1 MLNKVYIVAIG
12 LVLALVVC
20 GAAGATP
27 SLEGPTGI
35 VNVPN
40 TVVPDPGKGELALTW
55 QDLDEDTS
63 GLNNRTALRAV
74 YGIAPK
80 WEIGGLYWKAK
91 DTEDL
96 KAWGLNVKY
105 QVMREPEQ
113 QFGLALGLA
122 YSKVKDT
129 SVDAKWTR
137 YYAVL
142 SKKLSMAQEGG
153 ESGIGE
159 ITGLI
164 GIVGDRVKDGTSE
177 SEANLMLGLEAKL
190 RGGTYLGLEWRDK
203 WKDAGKSV
211 MSAVV
216 RHKISPQIG
225 AELGI
230 TNSDGPFGEENRKI
244 FVGVSYE
251 FGAPKGEERY

>member
-1 MLNKVYIVAIG
+1 VLNKLCIAAIG
-12 LVLALVVC
+12 VVLALAVC
-20 GAAGATP
+20 GAAAASS

-40 TVVPDPGKGELALTW
+40 TAVPDPGTGDLAITW
-55 QDLDEDTS
+55 QDLDEATA
-63 GLNNRTALRAV
+63 GLDSRTVVRGV

-80 WEIGGLYWKAK
+80 WEVGALYWKAK

-96 KAWGLNVKY
+96 KAWGANVKY
-105 QVMREPEQ
+105 LVMREPEQ

-122 YSKVKDT
+122 YEKVKDT
-129 SVDAKWTR
+129 TVDLKWTR

-142 SKKLSMAQEGG
+142 SKKLSMPQEGA

-164 GIVGDRVKDGTSE
+164 GIVGDSLKDGTSE

-190 RGGTYLGLEWRDK
+190 RGGTYVGLEWRDK
-203 WKDAGKSV
+203 WKDSGKSIF
-211 MSAVV
+211 SAVV
-216 RHKISPQIG
+216 RHKFTPKIG
-225 AELGI
+225 AEVGI
-230 TNSDGPFGEENRKI
+230 TNSDGPFGEEKKKI
-244 FVGVSYE
+244 FVGVSYL
-251 FGAPKGEERY
+251 FGVPKVEERY